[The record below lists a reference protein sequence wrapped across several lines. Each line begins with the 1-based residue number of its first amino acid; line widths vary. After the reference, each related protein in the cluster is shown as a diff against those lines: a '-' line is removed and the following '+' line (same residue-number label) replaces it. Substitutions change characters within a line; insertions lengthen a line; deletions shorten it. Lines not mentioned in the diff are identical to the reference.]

1 MPLQS
6 WLAFAFLVTVLSATP
21 GPAVLLVLSQSLSR
35 GMAMAF
41 WAILGIVV
49 VNFLYFAISGTGLSA
64 LLLASPKLY
73 AVLKWIGAG
82 YLLVIGVGEF
92 FSKSTSPY
100 MAGSGAAN
108 GRGGMFAK
116 GFVLQISS
124 PAALLFF
131 VAVIPQFLDLKQ
143 AVTPQII
150 ALAVTGNAAELIVLG
165 CYAALADR
173 FNAIVMKGRYPRVL
187 ARISGV
193 LLVAAAITMAAFNA

>member
-1 MPLQS
+1 
-6 WLAFAFLVTVLSATP
+6 
-21 GPAVLLVLSQSLSR
+21 
-35 GMAMAF
+35 
-41 WAILGIVV
+41 
-49 VNFLYFAISGTGLSA
+49 
-64 LLLASPKLY
+64 
-73 AVLKWIGAG
+73 
-82 YLLVIGVGEF
+82 
-92 FSKSTSPY
+92 
-100 MAGSGAAN
+100 
-108 GRGGMFAK
+108 MFAK